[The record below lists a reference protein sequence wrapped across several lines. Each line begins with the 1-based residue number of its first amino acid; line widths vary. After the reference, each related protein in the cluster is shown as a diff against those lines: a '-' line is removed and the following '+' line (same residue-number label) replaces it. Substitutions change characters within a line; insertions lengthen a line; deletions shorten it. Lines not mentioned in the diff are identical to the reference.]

1 MGSQDMNTSTRIRHA
16 SNTGESR
23 IGAVFLIVR
32 APCPTGCSCNE
43 GIAIRSA
50 NPREV
55 LCLFAC
61 TAGGIA
67 EEKISHIFGHV
78 QYGTDA
84 NVPKERCFTVNLKK
98 SDDEDFHGRIN
109 AR

>member
-1 MGSQDMNTSTRIRHA
+1 
-16 SNTGESR
+16 
-23 IGAVFLIVR
+23 LIIR

-43 GIAIRSA
+43 GIAIRNA
-50 NPREV
+50 NAREV
-55 LCLFAC
+55 LYLFAC

-67 EEKISHIFGHV
+67 GEKISHIFGHV

-84 NVPKERCFTVNLKK
+84 DVPKERCFTVTLKK
-98 SDDEDFHGRIN
+98 RDGEAVHGRIN